1 MEYRELGRTG
11 LRVPEIGFGCGNVG
25 GMMVR
30 GSHEAQ
36 ISAVQH
42 ALALGID
49 YFDTAAMYGDG
60 LSETHLG
67 EVLAE
72 LKPDVRVATKAAVRR
87 EDLGDIAGA
96 VRRSLEA
103 SLTRLQLDSVDLLQ
117 LHTNLANGP
126 DTERFID
133 KADVLRTGGVADVFD
148 ALKGEG
154 LIRHMGITGMGD
166 TDALHEVIESGRF
179 ETVQCYHNV
188 LNPSA
193 GVKVGPGFV
202 GQDYRELM
210 AKAGAQGMGV
220 IVIRVVAGGALGGP
234 VARQGLA
241 SKTPGEVTGSGID
254 YDDELRRTEAISFLT
269 EGGAT
274 PVQASIR
281 LALDNP
287 ATSVVLVGYSDEGQ
301 IDEAVAAADL
311 PSITPDQRTR
321 LAGLWDSDFRV

>member
-1 MEYRELGRTG
+1 MKYRTLGRTG
-11 LRVPEIGFGCGNVG
+11 LQVPEIGFGCGNVG

-36 ISAVQH
+36 VSAVQH

-49 YFDTAAMYGDG
+49 YFDTAAMYGNG

-67 EVLAE
+67 EVLSE
-72 LKPDVRVATKAAVRR
+72 IKPDVRVATKVRVAGD
-87 EDLGDIAGA
+87 DLADIAGA
-96 VRRSLEA
+96 IRRSLEG

-117 LHTNLANGP
+117 LHTNIANESGNARLIP
-126 DTERFID
+126 
-133 KADVLRTGGVADVFD
+133 KADVLRPGGVADAME
-148 ALKGEG
+148 ALKSEG

-166 TDALHEVIESGRF
+166 TEALHEVVESGRF

-188 LNPSA
+188 LNPTA
-193 GVKVGPGFV
+193 GVKVSKGFV

-241 SKTPGEVTGSGID
+241 SETPGEVTGSGID
-254 YDDELRRTEAISFLT
+254 YDDELRRTEAVGFLT

-274 PVQASIR
+274 PVQSSIR
-281 LALDNP
+281 LGLDSP
-287 ATSVVLVGYSDEGQ
+287 HTSVVLVGYSDEGQ

-311 PSITPDQRTR
+311 PSITSEQRAR
-321 LAGLWDSDFRV
+321 LAELWESDFRA